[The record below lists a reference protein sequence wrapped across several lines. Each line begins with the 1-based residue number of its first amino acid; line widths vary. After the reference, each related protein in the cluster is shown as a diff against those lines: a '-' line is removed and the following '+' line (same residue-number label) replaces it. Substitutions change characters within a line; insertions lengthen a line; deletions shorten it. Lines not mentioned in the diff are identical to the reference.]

1 MPTILLYLRK
11 FKTNKMRKLLLIV
24 ALAIGFIS
32 NAQDR
37 EFKFDKLGLTDY
49 IITDIP
55 NKTKSE
61 IYQKVINWIK
71 TTYKNPESVIA
82 SEIKDEYVK
91 INGVTSGL
99 TTFSVL
105 GTTFVSENKYTFE
118 ISVKDGKYKFDVLEI
133 QDYTEPSKYSSGGW
147 GNYHITEDINNEL
160 YKKNGDVRGRYK
172 IAEKAIPEYFN
183 QLNKSLLDYI
193 NSNEVTNSKKDW

>member
-1 MPTILLYLRK
+1 
-11 FKTNKMRKLLLIV
+11 MRKLLLIV

>member
-1 MPTILLYLRK
+1 MILLYLRK
-11 FKTNKMRKLLLIV
+11 FKINKMRKLLLVV

-49 IITDIP
+49 IITDVP

-71 TTYKNPESVIA
+71 TTYKNPESVIV

-91 INGVTSGL
+91 INGATSGL
-99 TTFSVL
+99 TTWRIMGL
-105 GTTFVSENKYTFE
+105 PYNTENKYSVE
-118 ISVKDGKYKFDVLEI
+118 ISVKDGKYKFNVIEV
-133 QDYTEPSKYSSGGW
+133 QYYSEPTKYSSGGW
-147 GNYHITEDINNEL
+147 ENYQITEDINNNL
-160 YKKNGDVRGRYK
+160 YKKSGEVKGSHK
-172 IAEKAIPEYFN
+172 IADKAIPEYFN